1 MEASVVDRESVGPNT
16 FTLTFETPAEF
27 EGVAGQFV
35 RLSGEVSGDS
45 YARFYTLSS
54 PDTEGAFEITV
65 EIAEEGGPFSDYLA
79 DLTAGDEVA
88 VAGPYGDEYY
98 DGEARAVVLAGG
110 PGVGAAVAIAEAAVA
125 NDAEAAVVY
134 QYDDEPAHTA
144 RLDALVDAGAD
155 VTLLD
160 AGDDTFATAVDDAL
174 MNTAGEGVFVYGF
187 ASFVETATEAI
198 EAAGGDPDGA
208 KVESFG

>member
-1 MEASVVDRESVGPNT
+1 MDATVVDRESVGPDT
-16 FTLTFETPAEF
+16 FTLTFETPEGF
-27 EGVAGQFV
+27 EGLAGQFV
-35 RLSGEVSGDS
+35 RLSGAVSGES

-54 PDTEGAFEITV
+54 PDTEDTFEITV
-65 EIAEEGGPFSDYLA
+65 EVAEEGGPFSDYLA
-79 DLTAGDEVA
+79 DLSAGDEVA
-88 VAGPYGDEYY
+88 VAGPYGEEYY

-134 QYDDEPAHTA
+134 RHDGEPAHA
-144 RLDALVDAGAD
+144 ERLDALVDAGAD
-155 VTLLD
+155 VTTLGE
-160 AGDDTFATAVDDAL
+160 GDDAFAAAVDDAL
-174 MNTAGEGVFVYGF
+174 TNAAGEGVFVYGF
-187 ASFVETATEAI
+187 AGFVETATEAI

>member
-1 MEASVVDRESVGPNT
+1 MDATVVDREPVGPDT
-16 FTLTFETPAEF
+16 FTLTFETPEGF
-27 EGVAGQFV
+27 EGLAGQFV
-35 RLSGEVSGDS
+35 RLSAERSGES

-54 PDTEGAFEITV
+54 PDTEDTFEITV
-65 EIAEEGGPFSDYLA
+65 EVADEGGPFSDYLD
-79 DLTAGDEVA
+79 DLSPGDEIA

-155 VTLLD
+155 VITLADGDEFD
-160 AGDDTFATAVDDAL
+160 AAVADAL
-174 MNTAGEGVFVYGF
+174 TNSEGEGVFVYGF
-187 ASFVETATEAI
+187 AEFVDAATAAI

-208 KVESFG
+208 KVENFG